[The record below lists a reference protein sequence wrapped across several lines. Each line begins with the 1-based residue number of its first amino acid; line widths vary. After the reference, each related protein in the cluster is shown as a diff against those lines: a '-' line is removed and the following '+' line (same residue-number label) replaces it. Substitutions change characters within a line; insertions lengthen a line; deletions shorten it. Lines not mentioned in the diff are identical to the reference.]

1 MSNYSISKSIKELFL
16 DLTSQMLYNRQNVKV
31 FERSIIMDNNDI
43 SSFYSDESF
52 KKYFDMIHTQNA
64 EWNAIPQHY
73 YTEYGVKR
81 GLRNP
86 DGTGVLAGLTSIGE
100 VHGYVMDEGNK
111 APVEG
116 KLRYRGISVEDIIAS
131 CKKEHRF
138 GFEETAFL
146 LLFGV
151 LPNRE
156 VLKNFEQL
164 LASRRTLPGKFTEDM
179 ILKAPSKN
187 IMNKL
192 GRSVLALYSYDD
204 NPDDTSLPNL
214 LRQSIDLIAR
224 FPVLVA
230 NSFACKRHYFDDE
243 SLILHNPQPELSAAE
258 NFLYMIR
265 PDNKYTALE
274 AEILDLTMVLQA
286 EHGGGNN
293 SAFAVHV
300 LSSTGT
306 DTYSAISASVG
317 SLKGPKHGGANYSML
332 SQMEELK
339 ASIKDW
345 ENEEEVL
352 EYLKKIL
359 RKEAGDGEGLIYGMG
374 HAVYTLSD
382 PREVILKERAEFL
395 ATQTGHEKEFKLY
408 DLVERLAPIAF
419 KEEKGIDKVMCA
431 NVDFYSGFV
440 YTMLNIP
447 QELFTPIFAMS
458 RIVGWCAHRIEEV
471 MNGKK
476 IIRPAYRS
484 TVKRRS
490 YIPLDER

>member
-1 MSNYSISKSIKELFL
+1 MESIHFPGFTGDTNSL
-16 DLTSQMLYNRQNVKV
+16 
-31 FERSIIMDNNDI
+31 
-43 SSFYSDESF
+43 
-52 KKYFDMIHTQNA
+52 KKYFQLIHSQNE

-73 YTEYGVKR
+73 YAEYGVKR

-100 VHGYVMDEGNK
+100 VHGYVLDEGDK

-116 KLRYRGISVEDIIAS
+116 KLRYRGIDVEDIVAN
-131 CKKEHRF
+131 CRAEGRF

-146 LLFGV
+146 LLFGF
-151 LPNRE
+151 LPNKDLLE
-156 VLKNFEQL
+156 EFQAL
-164 LASRRTLPGKFTEDM
+164 LASRRALPDEFTEDM

-192 GRSVLALYSYDD
+192 ARSVLALYSYDD
-204 NPDDTSLPNL
+204 DPDNISLPNL

-230 NSFACKRHYFDDE
+230 NSYACKRHYFDEE
-243 SLILHNPQPELSAAE
+243 SLVLHNPNPKLSAAE

-265 PDNKYTALE
+265 RDNQYSKLE
-274 AEILDLTMVLQA
+274 AEILDLAMVLQA

-306 DTYSAISASVG
+306 DTYSAIAASVG
-317 SLKGPKHGGANYSML
+317 SLKGPKHGGANDKML
-332 SQMEELK
+332 SQMNELK
-339 ASIKDW
+339 EHISDW
-345 ENEEEVL
+345 ENGDEIL
-352 EYLKKIL
+352 EYLKKII
-359 RKEAGDGEGLIYGMG
+359 RKEAGDGKGLIYGMG

-382 PREVILKERAEFL
+382 PRAVILKERAEYL
-395 ATQTGHEKEFKLY
+395 AAQTGHEKEFQLY

-419 KEEKGIDKVMCA
+419 REVKGIDKVMCA

-440 YTMLNIP
+440 YQMLGLP

-471 MNGKK
+471 MTGHK

-484 TVKRRS
+484 TVKKMP
-490 YIPLDER
+490 YIPLEDRPPLQINTEELNG